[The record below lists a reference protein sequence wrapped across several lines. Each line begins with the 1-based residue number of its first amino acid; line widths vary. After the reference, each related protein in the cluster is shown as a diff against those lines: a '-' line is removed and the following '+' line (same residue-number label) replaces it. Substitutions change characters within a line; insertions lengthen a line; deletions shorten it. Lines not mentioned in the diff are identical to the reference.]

1 MTCIHETPLSLIEL
15 VVLGSESAVKLETI
29 PPTLKKMGLDLFD
42 AMLKEKASLYE
53 MALAIAIL
61 TAMETKESTA
71 WPVVATTP
79 NVLAQMLMR
88 PLQIQLGGWGTK
100 PIPLLP
106 KGMQAVVDEG
116 KVTWDPFILARV
128 AKDGSTPKVIWDQW
142 LRIAQ
147 TLKNA
152 APEASR
158 EARNTAL
165 KWAEK
170 IRQQNQERES
180 TSAKTPRRGGEAA
193 S

>member
-61 TAMETKESTA
+61 TAEETKEPTA
-71 WPVVATTP
+71 WVEVAAQP
-79 NVLAQMLMR
+79 DVLAQMLMR

-128 AKDGSTPKVIWDQW
+128 ARDGSTPKVIWDQW
-142 LRIAQ
+142 KAIAQ
-147 TLKNA
+147 AIKNA
-152 APEASR
+152 APEANR
-158 EARNTAL
+158 EVVHIAVR
-165 KWAEK
+165 WAGR
-170 IRQQNQERES
+170 IRQQNQGRKS

>member
-180 TSAKTPRRGGEAA
+180 TSAKTPRRGGGAA

>member
-29 PPTLKKMGLDLFD
+29 PPMLKKMGLDLFD